1 MVDPLF
7 IQVIAMG
14 FALMFALAA
23 LHKMGDRNS
32 FLAILKAYEILP
44 SFTLRI
50 SALTIPIFELL
61 LALGWLQAG
70 LLGSIYPMIA
80 FASAGLLMVY
90 GLAIAVN
97 LLRGRTDIDCGCN
110 LVSSRKSTTTHGGKD
125 SQQAISVNL
134 VWRNISLALL
144 SLTVLTPITSR
155 ELGAIDYLGL
165 AGALLVLILLYGSLT
180 QLMATNQIIR
190 SWRGHLGR
198 LTND

>member
-7 IQVIAMG
+7 IQVTAMG
-14 FALMFALAA
+14 FALIFALAA
-23 LHKMGDRNS
+23 LHKMSDKNS

-50 SALTIPIFELL
+50 FALTIPIFELL

-70 LLGSIYPMIA
+70 LLGSIYPMTA
-80 FASAGLLMVY
+80 LASAGLLMVY

-97 LLRGRTDIDCGCN
+97 LQRGRTDIDCGCN
-110 LVSSRKSTTTHGGKD
+110 LASSRKSTTTHEGKN
-125 SQQAISVNL
+125 SPQSISANL
-134 VWRNISLALL
+134 VWRNLCLALL
-144 SLTVLTPITSR
+144 TLATLAPTLSR
-155 ELGAIDYLGL
+155 ELGAIDYIGL
-165 AGALLVLILLYGSLT
+165 AGSLLVLILLYGSLT

-198 LTND
+198 LAND